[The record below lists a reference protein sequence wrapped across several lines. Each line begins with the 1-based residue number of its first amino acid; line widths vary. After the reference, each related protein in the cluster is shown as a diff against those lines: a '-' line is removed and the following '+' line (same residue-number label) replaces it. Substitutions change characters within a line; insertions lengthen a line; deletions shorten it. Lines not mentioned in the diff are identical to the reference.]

1 MTNQENISSGT
12 QLETVII
19 FTAQMEQLALFYKQA
34 FDLGDYQASPGH
46 LGQQVGPIYLG
57 FDQVDETTTGNPT
70 ITLWFTVD
78 DIQATYERMLALGA
92 QDRYPPTRKPWGA
105 VLAAVYD
112 PDSNMVGLSQRQP

>member
-1 MTNQENISSGT
+1 MTNQENISSGA

-19 FTAQMEQLALFYKQA
+19 FTAQMEKLALFYKQA
-34 FDLGDYQASPGH
+34 FDLGDYQASPRH
-46 LGQQVGPIYLG
+46 LGQQIGPIYLG

-78 DIQATYERMLALGA
+78 DIQATYEQMLALGA
-92 QDRYPPTRKPWGA
+92 QDRYPPTEKPWGA

-112 PDSNMVGLSQRQP
+112 PDGNMVGLSQRQP